1 MKVVVADQIS
11 EKGVQFL
18 HQQKNIEVVC
28 SPDLPPAQLKEHLK
42 DAKGLIVRSKT
53 RVTQDI
59 LDSAPALQV
68 IGRAGAGVDTIDLDT
83 ATKRGIL
90 VMNTPGGNSVSAAEH
105 AFALMITL
113 ARKITLADAS
123 MRSGKWEKSR
133 FTGQELQNKTLG
145 ILGLGKIGTLLA
157 QRGLGFQMEVV
168 AYDPFIS
175 QEYSKDLGVRLVEA
189 ADVFRKADFLSLHL
203 PLTDD
208 TRGIVNNQS
217 LSRMKNSAFL
227 INAARG
233 GLVVEEDL
241 AQALE
246 TGTIAGAALDVF
258 ENEPKISERMRS
270 LKNSILTPHI
280 AGATIEAQDQV
291 GVSIARQVIDYLKD
305 GLVINAVNFPSL
317 SVHDLK
323 HVTPFLQLGK
333 KLGGFAIQTSSIGI
347 DEIGIRYYG
356 GLQDL
361 DYRPISNHI
370 LKAILQPMLSE
381 PVNEVN
387 ARTTAAQRGI
397 NVVETLSSRPRGHSE
412 LISIQL
418 RNSGEIEW
426 VEGAILHDG
435 QAWLISVNG
444 IAVETQLDDFAVFIR
459 NEDKPG
465 VIGQVGTI
473 LGKSKVNISSFVLG
487 RSDSESQAIGVINT
501 DSEVEQG
508 VIEEICSIS
517 AVSFARIIRL

>member
-1 MKVVVADQIS
+1 MPKVLIS
-11 EKGVQFL
+11 DTLSNLAKEVFEK
-18 HQQKNIEVVC
+18 KNIEVDVITEL
-28 SPDLPPAQLKEHLK
+28 SPSELQKIINNYD
-42 DAKGLIVRSKT
+42 GLVVRSATK
-53 RVTQDI
+53 VTKEIIEAGDKLKI
-59 LDSAPALQV
+59 
-68 IGRAGAGVDTIDLDT
+68 IGRAGAGVDNIDLIS
-83 ATKRGIL
+83 AKNKNII

-105 AFALMITL
+105 AFALMIAI
-113 ARKITLADAS
+113 ARKIPIADAS
-123 MRSGKWEKSR
+123 MRSGKWDKPR

-157 QRGLGFQMEVV
+157 QRGLGFQMKVV

-175 QEYSKDLGVRLVEA
+175 QEYSRDLGVRLAEV
-189 ADVFRKADFLSLHL
+189 ADVFREADFLSLHL
-203 PLTDD
+203 PLTDE
-208 TRGIVNNQS
+208 TRGIVNNKS

-258 ENEPKISERMRS
+258 ENEPKISERMRG

-280 AGATIEAQDQV
+280 AGATIEAQNQV
-291 GVSIARQVIDYLKD
+291 GVSIARQIVDYLKD
-305 GLVINAVNFPSL
+305 GLVVNAVNFPSL

-323 HVTPFLQLGK
+323 HVTPFLKLGK
-333 KLGGFAIQTSSIGI
+333 KLGSFAIQTSSIGI
-347 DEIGIRYYG
+347 DKIGIRYYG
-356 GLQDL
+356 GLKDL

-387 ARTTAAQRGI
+387 ARTTATQRGI
-397 NVVETLSSRPRGHSE
+397 SVVETLSSRPRGHTE

-418 RNSGEIEW
+418 RNSGETEW

-435 QAWLISVNG
+435 QAWLISVDG
-444 IAVETQLDDFAVFIR
+444 IAVETQLGDFAVFIR

-473 LGKSKVNISSFVLG
+473 LGKHKVNIASFVLG

-501 DSEVEQG
+501 DFEVEQS
-508 VIEEICSIS
+508 VIEEIRSIP
-517 AVSFARIIRL
+517 AVSFARIVRL

>member
-175 QEYSKDLGVRLVEA
+175 QEYSKDLGVRLV
-189 ADVFRKADFLSLHL
+189 
-203 PLTDD
+203 
-208 TRGIVNNQS
+208 
-217 LSRMKNSAFL
+217 
-227 INAARG
+227 
-233 GLVVEEDL
+233 
-241 AQALE
+241 
-246 TGTIAGAALDVF
+246 
-258 ENEPKISERMRS
+258 
-270 LKNSILTPHI
+270 
-280 AGATIEAQDQV
+280 
-291 GVSIARQVIDYLKD
+291 
-305 GLVINAVNFPSL
+305 
-317 SVHDLK
+317 
-323 HVTPFLQLGK
+323 
-333 KLGGFAIQTSSIGI
+333 
-347 DEIGIRYYG
+347 
-356 GLQDL
+356 
-361 DYRPISNHI
+361 
-370 LKAILQPMLSE
+370 
-381 PVNEVN
+381 
-387 ARTTAAQRGI
+387 
-397 NVVETLSSRPRGHSE
+397 
-412 LISIQL
+412 
-418 RNSGEIEW
+418 
-426 VEGAILHDG
+426 
-435 QAWLISVNG
+435 
-444 IAVETQLDDFAVFIR
+444 
-459 NEDKPG
+459 
-465 VIGQVGTI
+465 
-473 LGKSKVNISSFVLG
+473 
-487 RSDSESQAIGVINT
+487 
-501 DSEVEQG
+501 
-508 VIEEICSIS
+508 
-517 AVSFARIIRL
+517 